1 MTMTPEDIEQLKQL
15 KQLVDDGVLSPEDFE
30 VQKNL
35 IFTSTSRSADEPR
48 PLNPALSPT
57 QQKMQEID
65 YARRL
70 DSVRDANVRYLVGGN
85 DWSRS
90 STSTSD
96 TVLAAQ
102 RAAVWVQYLAFLF
115 AGSGILF
122 GIILMAYGNSDD
134 VESAGPYVGA
144 GVVVALNAVVLAII
158 LYAIGKYMEARLKQ
172 GSDLQGKSQ

>member
-1 MTMTPEDIEQLKQL
+1 MTPEDIEQLKQL

-70 DSVRDANVRYLVGGN
+70 DENVRDADVRHFVGGN

-144 GVVVALNAVVLAII
+144 GVVVALNAVVLAVI

-172 GSDLQGKSQ
+172 GSDLQGNSQ

>member
-1 MTMTPEDIEQLKQL
+1 MTPEDIEQLKQL
-15 KQLVDDGVLSPEDFE
+15 KQLVDSGVLSPEDFE

-35 IFTSTSRSADEPR
+35 IFSSAENSVVGTRRRLDELLPGSDVPR
-48 PLNPALSPT
+48 PL
-57 QQKMQEID
+57 K
-65 YARRL
+65 
-70 DSVRDANVRYLVGGN
+70 
-85 DWSRS
+85 
-90 STSTSD
+90 STSEI
-96 TVLAAQ
+96 VLAAQ

-172 GSDLQGKSQ
+172 GSDASS

>member
-1 MTMTPEDIEQLKQL
+1 MTPEDIEQLKQL
-15 KQLVDDGVLSPEDFE
+15 KQLVDDGVLPLEDFE

-35 IFTSTSRSADEPR
+35 IFSSAENSVVGTRRRLDELLPGSDVPR
-48 PLNPALSPT
+48 PL
-57 QQKMQEID
+57 K
-65 YARRL
+65 
-70 DSVRDANVRYLVGGN
+70 
-85 DWSRS
+85 
-90 STSTSD
+90 STSE

>member
-1 MTMTPEDIEQLKQL
+1 MTPEDIEQLKQL

-35 IFTSTSRSADEPR
+35 IFSSSSRSAEQPR
-48 PLNPALSPT
+48 PLNLRMSPL

-65 YARRL
+65 YARQL
-70 DSVRDANVRYLVGGN
+70 DERVRNTDSLRPLK
-85 DWSRS
+85 
-90 STSTSD
+90 D
-96 TVLAAQ
+96 TNEVVLAAQ

-115 AGSGILF
+115 AGSGMLF
-122 GIILMAYGNSDD
+122 GIILMAQKDEYN
-134 VESAGPYVGA
+134 ERNPYVGTGI
-144 GVVVALNAVVLAII
+144 GVAVNSVVLAII

>member
-35 IFTSTSRSADEPR
+35 IFSSTSRSAEQPR
-48 PLNPALSPT
+48 PLNLRMSPL
-57 QQKMQEID
+57 QQKMQENE
-65 YARRL
+65 YARQL
-70 DSVRDANVRYLVGGN
+70 DERVRNTDSLRPLK
-85 DWSRS
+85 
-90 STSTSD
+90 D
-96 TVLAAQ
+96 TNEVVLAAQ
-102 RAAVWVQYLAFLF
+102 RAALWVQYLAFLF

-134 VESAGPYVGA
+134 VDSAGPYVGA

-158 LYAIGKYMEARLKQ
+158 LYAIGKYMEARLRQ

>member
-1 MTMTPEDIEQLKQL
+1 MTPEDIEQLKQL

-30 VQKNL
+30 VQKNF
-35 IFTSTSRSADEPR
+35 IFSSNSRGADKSH
-48 PLNPALSPT
+48 PLNDGLSPE
-57 QQKMQEID
+57 QQKIEH
-65 YARRL
+65 ARQLNETIRAA
-70 DSVRDANVRYLVGGN
+70 DARHYFGGN

-122 GIILMAYGNSDD
+122 GIILMAFGNSDD

-144 GVVVALNAVVLAII
+144 GVVVALNAVVLAVI

>member
-35 IFTSTSRSADEPR
+35 IFSSSSRSAEQPR
-48 PLNPALSPT
+48 PLNLRMSPL

-65 YARRL
+65 YARQL
-70 DSVRDANVRYLVGGN
+70 DERVRNTDSLRPLK
-85 DWSRS
+85 
-90 STSTSD
+90 D
-96 TVLAAQ
+96 TNEVVLAAQ

-115 AGSGILF
+115 AGSGMLF
-122 GIILMAYGNSDD
+122 GIILMAQKDEYN
-134 VESAGPYVGA
+134 ERNPYVGTGI
-144 GVVVALNAVVLAII
+144 GVAVNSVVLAII

>member
-1 MTMTPEDIEQLKQL
+1 
-15 KQLVDDGVLSPEDFE
+15 
-30 VQKNL
+30 
-35 IFTSTSRSADEPR
+35 
-48 PLNPALSPT
+48 LNPALSPT

>member
-1 MTMTPEDIEQLKQL
+1 MTPEDIEQLKQL
-15 KQLVDDGVLSPEDFE
+15 KQLVDSGVLSPEDFE
-30 VQKNL
+30 GQKNL
-35 IFTSTSRSADEPR
+35 IFSSSSRSTEQPNPFNPELYAQQKIEHARQLNEAIRVADARHYFGGTHWPRTSTST
-48 PLNPALSPT
+48 N
-57 QQKMQEID
+57 
-65 YARRL
+65 
-70 DSVRDANVRYLVGGN
+70 
-85 DWSRS
+85 
-90 STSTSD
+90 D

-134 VESAGPYVGA
+134 VDSAGPYVGA

-158 LYAIGKYMEARLKQ
+158 LYAIGKYMEARLRQ

>member
-1 MTMTPEDIEQLKQL
+1 MTPEDIEQLKQL

-35 IFTSTSRSADEPR
+35 IFSSAENSVVGTRRRLDELLPGSDVPR
-48 PLNPALSPT
+48 PL
-57 QQKMQEID
+57 K
-65 YARRL
+65 
-70 DSVRDANVRYLVGGN
+70 
-85 DWSRS
+85 
-90 STSTSD
+90 STSEI
-96 TVLAAQ
+96 VLAAQ

>member
-1 MTMTPEDIEQLKQL
+1 MTPEDIEQLKQL

-35 IFTSTSRSADEPR
+35 IFSSSSRSAEQPR
-48 PLNPALSPT
+48 PLNLRMSPL

-65 YARRL
+65 YARQL
-70 DSVRDANVRYLVGGN
+70 DERVRNTDSLRPLK
-85 DWSRS
+85 
-90 STSTSD
+90 D
-96 TVLAAQ
+96 TNEVVLAAQ

-122 GIILMAYGNSDD
+122 GIILMAQKDEYN
-134 VESAGPYVGA
+134 ERNPYVGTGI
-144 GVVVALNAVVLAII
+144 GVAVNSVVLAII

>member
-15 KQLVDDGVLSPEDFE
+15 KQLVDDGVLSSGDFE

-35 IFTSTSRSADEPR
+35 IFTSTSRGADEPR

-70 DSVRDANVRYLVGGN
+70 DENVRDTDVRHFVGGN

-115 AGSGILF
+115 AGAGILF
-122 GIILMAYGNSDD
+122 GIILMAQKDEYN
-134 VESAGPYVGA
+134 ETNPYVGA
-144 GVVVALNAVVLAII
+144 GLGVAVNAVVLAII

-172 GSDLQGKSQ
+172 GSDLQGNSQ

>member
-1 MTMTPEDIEQLKQL
+1 MTPEDIEQLKQL
-15 KQLVDDGVLSPEDFE
+15 KQLVDSGVLSPEDFE

-35 IFTSTSRSADEPR
+35 ILSSTSRSADKSH
-48 PLNPALSPT
+48 PLNHGLSPA
-57 QQKMQEID
+57 QQKIEH
-65 YARRL
+65 ARQLNETIRAA
-70 DSVRDANVRYLVGGN
+70 DARHYFVGE
-85 DWSRS
+85 WPRT
-90 STSTSD
+90 STSTND

-172 GSDLQGKSQ
+172 GSDASS